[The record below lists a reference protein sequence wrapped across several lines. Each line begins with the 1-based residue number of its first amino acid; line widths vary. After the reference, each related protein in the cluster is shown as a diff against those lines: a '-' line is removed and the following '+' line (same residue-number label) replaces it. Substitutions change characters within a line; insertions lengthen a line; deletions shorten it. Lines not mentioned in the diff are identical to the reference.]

1 MDYQDHKNLKPVVR
15 KKKFLKGP
23 VFDRIY
29 RIIFKNRGQGK
40 GQISLLFAPNV
51 SSIGIPH

>member
-15 KKKFLKGP
+15 KKKFLKEP

-40 GQISLLFAPNV
+40 GNID
-51 SSIGIPH
+51 